1 MFFHHGLALLVI
13 VVGADGAV
21 ETDHELALARA
32 AFAREFPDD
41 AEGHTEIVANVRYDE
56 VML

>member
-1 MFFHHGLALLVI
+1 MFFNPKLALLVI
-13 VVGADGAV
+13 VVASDGTV

-41 AEGHTEIVANVRYDE
+41 AKGHVELVLPARVEVAS
-56 VML
+56 